1 MKNTVSGL
9 LVFALGLML
18 IAGCGGLP
26 DKGLIE
32 KGTALE
38 KKEKFADAIKT
49 YEKLVKKYPKSP
61 LCIESIY
68 RIANI
73 YTSGLQD
80 YPSAVAAYDRIVKN
94 YPDSTARAAQAQFM
108 IGFIYNNYVQDTT
121 RAGIAYRAFL
131 EKFPTHDLADDV
143 KWELQYLGKSIDEIP
158 ELAKAT
164 GQKAPEKKQNT
175 AKQPAAV
182 KKGKK

>member
-1 MKNTVSGL
+1 MKKTVSGL
-9 LVFALGLML
+9 LVTALGLML

-38 KKEKFADAIKT
+38 KQEKFADAIKT
-49 YEKLVKKYPKSP
+49 YEKLVKKYPQSP
-61 LCIESIY
+61 LRIESLY

-80 YPSAVAAYDRIVKN
+80 YPSAVAAYERIVQS

-121 RAGIAYRAFL
+121 RAGSAYRTFL
-131 EKFPTHDLADDV
+131 EKFPKHDLADDV
-143 KWELQYLGKSIDEIP
+143 KWELKYLGKSIDEIP

-164 GQKAPEKKQNT
+164 GKKGAELKPATVKKQ
-175 AKQPAAV
+175 PAV
-182 KKGKK
+182 KKGK

>member
-1 MKNTVSGL
+1 MKKTVSGL
-9 LVFALGLML
+9 LMVTFGLML

-38 KKEKFADAIKT
+38 KQEKFSEAVKT

-61 LCIESIY
+61 LCIESLY

-73 YTSGLQD
+73 YTSGMQD
-80 YPSAVAAYDRIVKN
+80 YPQAVGAYERIVRD

-121 RAGIAYRAFL
+121 KAGIAYRTFL

-143 KWELQYLGKSIDEIP
+143 QWELKYLGKSIDEIP

-164 GQKAPEKKQNT
+164 GQKSADT
-175 AKQPAAV
+175 KQPAA
-182 KKGKK
+182 KKKK

>member
-1 MKNTVSGL
+1 MKKTVSGL
-9 LVFALGLML
+9 LVTMLGLML
-18 IAGCGGLP
+18 VAGCGGLP

-32 KGTALE
+32 KGTLLE
-38 KKEKFADAIKT
+38 KQEKFAAAIKT

-80 YPSAVAAYDRIVKN
+80 YPSAVAAYERIVQN

-121 RAGIAYRAFL
+121 KAGIAYRTFL
-131 EKFPTHDLADDV
+131 QKFPTHDLADDV

-164 GQKAPEKKQNT
+164 GKNGPESKPSTAKKQTT
-175 AKQPAAV
+175 A
-182 KKGKK
+182 KKGK

>member
-1 MKNTVSGL
+1 MKKTVSGL
-9 LVFALGLML
+9 LVTALGLML

-38 KKEKFADAIKT
+38 KQEKFSEAVKT
-49 YEKLVKKYPKSP
+49 YEKLAKKYPKSP

-80 YPSAVAAYDRIVKN
+80 YPSAVGAYERIVQN
-94 YPDSTARAAQAQFM
+94 YPDSTARTAQAQFM

-121 RAGIAYRAFL
+121 QAGVAYRTFL

-143 KWELQYLGKSIDEIP
+143 RWELQYLGKSIDEIP

-164 GQKAPEKKQNT
+164 GQKGPESKQ
-175 AKQPAAV
+175 AAAKKQPAA
-182 KKGKK
+182 KKGK